1 MRRSRRIVL
10 MVVAVLA
17 GALGLAVLA
26 GGSGDRPERSR
37 PGSEPPRGAQQP
49 AGAKAPGYRRGVNV
63 YTLLYLSSDPAYRG
77 EPSSSYRF
85 LASRGIDIIRLPF
98 RWGTLQPTL
107 GGPFDPAFE
116 ASLIREVRRI
126 DAAGMQTV
134 LDLHNS
140 YRHPTS
146 EGPASIVDGIS
157 QAHLDDVWLKL
168 SRLFEDDPSIY
179 AYDLMN
185 EPYDLPSRAIETASQ
200 GIVTALREAGDDT
213 LLWIEGNEYSA
224 VEDWTSNHRKP
235 WIEDPADNHMYSAHS
250 YIGGQDS
257 NPIYPG
263 NIDGDPRRATLA
275 NLKVFTDW
283 LDRHGQRGS
292 IGELGWPSRRF
303 NPSWQAWNRLYD
315 AWYRAADAAAL
326 DVTYFGATSAY
337 DEHLFAYD
345 APQNR
350 FRSTP
355 GISQAESQ
363 ASVIEAHPSRPA
375 P

>member
-1 MRRSRRIVL
+1 VL
-10 MVVAVLA
+10 L
-17 GALGLAVLA
+17 GALALVALVGRT
-26 GGSGDRPERSR
+26 GDRPERS
-37 PGSEPPRGAQQP
+37 PPAAESPPAAQP
-49 AGAKAPGYRRGVNV
+49 PTGRKASGYRRGVNV

-77 EPSSSYRF
+77 EPLSSYRF

-98 RWGTLQPTL
+98 PWGKLQPTL
-107 GGPFDPAFE
+107 GGPFDPTFE

-146 EGPASIVDGIS
+146 DGPLSIVDGIS
-157 QAHLDDVWLKL
+157 QADLDDVWLKL
-168 SRLFEDDPSIY
+168 SRLFGDDPSIY

-185 EPYDLPSRAIETASQ
+185 EPYELPSRAIEEASQ
-200 GIVTALREAGDDT
+200 GLVTALRDAGDDT

-224 VEDWTSNHRKP
+224 VEDWTSNHPEP
-235 WIEDPADNHMYSAHS
+235 WIDDPADNHMYSAHS
-250 YIGGQDS
+250 YIGGQDD

-263 NIDGDPRRATLA
+263 DIEGDPRLKTLA

-283 LDRHGQRGS
+283 LDRYGQRGS
-292 IGELGWPSRRF
+292 IGELGWPSRSF

-315 AWYRAADAAAL
+315 AWYRAADAAGL

-337 DEHLFAYD
+337 DDHLFAYD
-345 APQNR
+345 APENR
-350 FRSTP
+350 FRPVP

-363 ASVIEAHPSRPA
+363 ASVIEAHPSVPA
-375 P
+375 R

>member
-1 MRRSRRIVL
+1 MLV
-10 MVVAVLA
+10 VVAVLA
-17 GALGLAVLA
+17 GALALVVLA
-26 GGSGDRPERSR
+26 GNTGDRSERGGPR
-37 PGSEPPRGAQQP
+37 SEPPGATRQSTRGEAS
-49 AGAKAPGYRRGVNV
+49 GYCRGVNV

-98 RWGTLQPTL
+98 PWGTLQPTL
-107 GGPFDPAFE
+107 GGPFDPTFE
-116 ASLIREVRRI
+116 ASLIREVRSI

-134 LDLHNS
+134 LDLHSS
-140 YRHPTS
+140 YRHPS
-146 EGPASIVDGIS
+146 SDSPASIVDGIS
-157 QAHLDDVWLKL
+157 QAQLDDVWLKL
-168 SRLFEDDPSIY
+168 SRLFKDDPSIY

-213 LLWIEGNEYSA
+213 LLWIEGNERSA
-224 VEDWTSNHRKP
+224 VEDWTSNHPEP
-235 WIEDPADNHMYSAHS
+235 WIDDPAQNHMYSAHS
-250 YIGGQDS
+250 YIGGQNS

-263 NIDGDPRRATLA
+263 NIDGDPRRKTLV

-283 LDRHGQRGS
+283 LNRYGQRGS

-303 NPSWQAWNRLYD
+303 NPSWQAWNRLYE

-337 DEHLFAYD
+337 DDQLFAYD

-350 FRSTP
+350 FRPTP

-363 ASVIEAHPSRPA
+363 ASVIEAHPSVPA